1 MRFMSWNICQGTT
14 QKFPLLA
21 KNQIDLAILCEASLE
36 PPLPS
41 MFELAPLLWAS
52 AGTLAYKGV
61 VAVGVT
67 MAGRAEPARLG
78 EGRHSVGGIL
88 DNGIGVL
95 GIWTCP
101 EGHGKYA
108 PELLKTI
115 DAYEKMLVTR
125 PCIVAGDFNLDP
137 KGSEVP
143 GLKAAF
149 SRLEALGYKSV
160 YHHHNNSALGFERD
174 ATHYFRRKRDSRF
187 HIDYVFLPESLM
199 RHVVAV
205 EVGSFEVWVEKT
217 NERVG
222 LSDHVPI
229 IVEFDASVFTSVESH
244 FRQKQAD

>member
-14 QKFPLLA
+14 QKFPLLV

-52 AGTLAYKGV
+52 AGTLTHKGV

-78 EGRHSVGGIL
+78 EGRHSVAGIL
-88 DNGIGVL
+88 DNGIGLL

-101 EGHGKYA
+101 ERPGKYG

-115 DAYEKMLVTR
+115 DAYQEMLVAR

-143 GLKAAF
+143 ALKAAF

-160 YHHHNNSALGFERD
+160 YHHHNKSALGFERD

-217 NERVG
+217 NERAG

-229 IVEFDASVFTSVESH
+229 IVEFDANVLASVEEH
-244 FRQKQAD
+244 LRQRKTD